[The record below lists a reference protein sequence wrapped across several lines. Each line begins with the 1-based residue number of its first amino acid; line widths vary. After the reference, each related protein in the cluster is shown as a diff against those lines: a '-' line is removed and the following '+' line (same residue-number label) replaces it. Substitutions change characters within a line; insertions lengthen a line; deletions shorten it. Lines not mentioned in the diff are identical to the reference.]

1 MNFKILFLIFAEGGN
16 VAPAMAKD
24 IGPPKF
30 ITAFTQSSTELSE
43 GQSCHLE
50 AKLTPIEDPNL
61 KVEWF
66 KDGKPLPT
74 GHRFRTFHDF
84 GIVILDILYCYAEDS
99 GTYEC
104 RATNKQG
111 TDSISC
117 SFKCSEKSGLILTP
131 QVPGEMQKSTISK
144 ISQLESGKIKISA
157 EDGPTSGVAPRFTVP
172 IEGSNLKEGENAH
185 FEARLIPTDD
195 PTLSIEWYVNF

>member
-1 MNFKILFLIFAEGGN
+1 MIFAEGGN

-66 KDGKPLPT
+66 KDGKIFGDNTDPVGFTKSLPQKVI
-74 GHRFRTFHDF
+74 DK
-84 GIVILDILYCYAEDS
+84 IVF
-99 GTYEC
+99 
-104 RATNKQG
+104 
-111 TDSISC
+111 C
-117 SFKCSEKSGLILTP
+117 S
-131 QVPGEMQKSTISK
+131 
-144 ISQLESGKIKISA
+144 
-157 EDGPTSGVAPRFTVP
+157 PTSFTVRDWILSKHQEVAQNDKIADKKSQVRVLKQK
-172 IEGSNLKEGENAH
+172 IEFS
-185 FEARLIPTDD
+185 
-195 PTLSIEWYVNF
+195 